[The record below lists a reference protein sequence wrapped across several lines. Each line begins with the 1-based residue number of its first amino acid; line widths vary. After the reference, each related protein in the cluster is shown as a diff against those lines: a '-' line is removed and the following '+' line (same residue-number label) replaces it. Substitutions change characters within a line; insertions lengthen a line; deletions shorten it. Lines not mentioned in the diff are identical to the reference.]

1 MKYIII
7 NNKQIVDW
15 KARGRLLSLVLWP
28 KGGVGGLLFN
38 LSEEKWMDWRLRNLS
53 WFYSWG
59 PTLENIV
66 WQSQTDTWDFNGR
79 NIHLKS
85 YYWASASLWERYYI
99 NYWGKDS
106 PFVCTDFP
114 PSHSL
119 WLNNP
124 LGDLACLT
132 LIVSFLVRSTFT
144 QEKNND
150 NLKFVSMRALLP
162 SWQRFWRTGKKTSSW
177 LFEKQAF
184 YLEVIVLLEWVKINS
199 CF

>member
-1 MKYIII
+1 M
-7 NNKQIVDW
+7 
-15 KARGRLLSLVLWP
+15 
-28 KGGVGGLLFN
+28 
-38 LSEEKWMDWRLRNLS
+38 
-53 WFYSWG
+53 
-59 PTLENIV
+59 
-66 WQSQTDTWDFNGR
+66 WQSQTDTWDFNGH

-124 LGDLACLT
+124 LGDLSCLT

-162 SWQRFWRTGKKTSSW
+162 SWQRFWRTGKKNLQLAIWKTGLLSWSYSSAW
-177 LFEKQAF
+177 VGEDKLLFLVSSYKDHYA
-184 YLEVIVLLEWVKINS
+184 KT
-199 CF
+199 